1 MTITAHGLFVAGWV
15 AALLAWLFAAY
26 HYIAFYQKFERARL
40 AGMIPQTLLR
50 RRMAIGWFL
59 ATAEWVP
66 GGAYHRSVLRL
77 GIRRLLRDMA
87 HAGAAVA
94 PLRDVVYGFI
104 KDNIPFAKWL
114 SIDSGPSQCFLE
126 LN

>member
-66 GGAYHRSVLRL
+66 GGAYHRRYFAWAL
-77 GIRRLLRDMA
+77 GAFCAIWLMLALLS
-87 HAGAAVA
+87 H
-94 PLRDVVYGFI
+94 LF
-104 KDNIPFAKWL
+104 
-114 SIDSGPSQCFLE
+114 E
-126 LN
+126 T